1 MTTQADMN
9 STLIDTLNDL
19 ITTSRDGE
27 YGFKALAEYAKT
39 DELRGLFSR
48 RAGSCAA
55 AAEQLQMQVTHL
67 GGEPDTG
74 GSATGAIHRGWVA
87 VRAKL
92 TGYTDLAMLEE
103 CERGEDA
110 ALETY
115 REALKTLM
123 PADIQALVEDQ
134 YQGAK
139 RNHDEIRRLRDQLEA
154 TTTS

>member
-27 YGFKALAEYAKT
+27 FGFRASAEHAKDETLRAL
-39 DELRGLFSR
+39 LSR
-48 RAGSCAA
+48 RADSCAA
-55 AAEQLQMQVTHL
+55 AAEQLQQQVIHL

-115 REALKTLM
+115 REALKTRM
-123 PADIQALVEDQ
+123 PADIQALVETQ

-139 RNHDEIRRLRDQLEA
+139 RNHDEVRKLRDQLEA
-154 TTTS
+154 TAS